1 MRSSRI
7 ACAIFFVASAARADG
22 FALERLYPSA
32 PGGGWIVMDDLG
44 MHGGYGG
51 AMSVSGG
58 YARDPLAPIVTDE
71 AFMNIGLALSYDRFR
86 VYLDLPSPLAVKGQ
100 GAALDLGTAPDL
112 IADARVGFDARLL
125 GDAHDPFRMGLGAQ
139 IFFPNGTRADY
150 VSDETMRAMF
160 RLLFAGDIG
169 KFTWAAHAGLHLRTQ
184 AAGPEFLFG
193 AAVGVRL
200 PIAEKRWAFVV
211 GPEIYGE
218 AALHPSES
226 ASTTFGGSTVGAEGL
241 LSMRLER
248 LAEDAPHLRFK
259 LGFGPGFDPSFGSPS
274 FRLVF
279 SIELFAHTHAHEH

>member
-1 MRSSRI
+1 MRSSRL
-7 ACAIFFVASAARADG
+7 ALALFFAASGSRADG

-51 AMSVSGG
+51 AMSVTGG
-58 YARDPLAPIVTDE
+58 YARGPLSPTVDDE
-71 AFMNIGLALSYDRFR
+71 AFMSIGLALSYDRFR
-86 VYLDLPSPLAVKGQ
+86 LYLDLPSPLAVKGA
-100 GAALDLGTAPDL
+100 GANTDIGTAPDL
-112 IADARVGFDARLL
+112 ISDPRIGFDARLL

-139 IFFPNGTRADY
+139 IIFPNGTRADY

-184 AAGPEFLFG
+184 WDGPEFIFG
-193 AAVGVRL
+193 AAPGVRF
-200 PIAEKRWAFVV
+200 PIGEAKRWAYVV
-211 GPEIYGE
+211 GLEIFGE
-218 AALHPSES
+218 TALRH
-226 ASTTFGGSTVGAEGL
+226 ADTGVEGL

-279 SIELFAHTHAHEH
+279 SIELFAHTDAHKH

>member
-1 MRSSRI
+1 MRSSRL
-7 ACAIFFVASAARADG
+7 ALLIFSFASAAHADG

-51 AMSVSGG
+51 AMSVTGG
-58 YARDPLAPIVTDE
+58 YARDPLAPTVTDE
-71 AFMNIGLALSYDRFR
+71 AFMSIGLAVSYDRFR
-86 VYLDLPSPLAVKGQ
+86 LYLDLPSPLAVKGA
-100 GAALDLGTAPDL
+100 GVNEDLGTGPDL
-112 IADARVGFDARLL
+112 ISDPRIGFDARLL

-139 IFFPNGTRADY
+139 IYFPNGTRADY

-184 AAGPEFLFG
+184 FEGPEFIFGG
-193 AAVGVRL
+193 AAGVRL
-200 PIAEKRWAFVV
+200 PIGTEKRWDVV
-211 GPEIYGE
+211 LGTEIYGE
-218 AALHPSES
+218 TALRES
-226 ASTTFGGSTVGAEGL
+226 ATGVEGL

-259 LGFGPGFDPSFGSPS
+259 LGFGPGFDPSFGTPS

>member
-7 ACAIFFVASAARADG
+7 AFAFALAGALSSAASARAQAQG

-51 AMSVSGG
+51 AMSVTGG
-58 YARDPLAPIVTDE
+58 YARDPLAPIVNDE
-71 AFMNIGLALSYDRFR
+71 AFMSIGLALSYDRFR
-86 VYLDLPSPLAVKGQ
+86 LYLDLPSPLAVKGA
-100 GAALDLGTAPDL
+100 GASEDIGNAPDL
-112 IADARVGFDARLL
+112 ISDPRIGFDARLV
-125 GDAHDPFRMGLGAQ
+125 GGAHDPFRMGIGTQ

-160 RLLFAGDIG
+160 RLLFAGDAG

-184 AAGPEFLFG
+184 WEGPEFIFG
-193 AAVGVRL
+193 AAAGVRL
-200 PIAEKRWAFVV
+200 PLDVGKRWAFVV
-211 GPEIYGE
+211 GPEIFGE
-218 AALHPSES
+218 TALRHSM
-226 ASTTFGGSTVGAEGL
+226 TGVEGL
-241 LSMRLER
+241 LGMRLER

-259 LGFGPGFDPSFGSPS
+259 FGIGPGFDPSFGTPS

-279 SIELFAHTHAHEH
+279 SVELFAHTH